1 MWIQAMVRSP
11 SLLLYQ
17 LCCERGFIPFMASQ
31 KDEGEIEN
39 NPPSNPSLSPP
50 LSPSHWM
57 SVQGPLLGKV
67 VCNYGAR
74 WGLFLP
80 ATLLIWS
87 FPLSSTKS
95 TPLNRAL
102 HHAGY
107 PIACEVCWLAPLLG
121 LFKAATFE
129 IAGLGEGR
137 SLKRGQEIDT
147 WYQLDRS
154 GVPDLATHQVEDC
167 SKVWVVGLSCYFLNV
182 KPDIS
187 QRDTLLKTLYW
198 VFYCPLL
205 RVIIR

>member
-1 MWIQAMVRSP
+1 MSAASKTHYLKKKKLGVFQRASSLECLMSWCKQSQRPHMWVQAMVRSP

-17 LCCERGFIPFMASQ
+17 LCYERGFIPFMASQ

-102 HHAGY
+102 HHAGH
-107 PIACEVCWLAPLLG
+107 PTACEV
-121 LFKAATFE
+121 
-129 IAGLGEGR
+129 
-137 SLKRGQEIDT
+137 
-147 WYQLDRS
+147 
-154 GVPDLATHQVEDC
+154 PDLLLSWDY
-167 SKVWVVGLSCYFLNV
+167 SKQL
-182 KPDIS
+182 P
-187 QRDTLLKTLYW
+187 LK
-198 VFYCPLL
+198 
-205 RVIIR
+205 